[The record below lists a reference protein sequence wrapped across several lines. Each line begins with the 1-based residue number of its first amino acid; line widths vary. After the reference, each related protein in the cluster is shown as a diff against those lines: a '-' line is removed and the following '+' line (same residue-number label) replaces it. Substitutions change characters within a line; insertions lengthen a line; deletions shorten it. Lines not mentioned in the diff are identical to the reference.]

1 LIPVTLKL
9 TNFMSY
15 GADVPPLD
23 FSQLHT
29 ACISGANGHGKSTLI
44 DAMTWALWGRTRAA
58 GNDDLVRTGE
68 REMSVE
74 FTFDMADQRY
84 RVLRLYRLPSG
95 RSRSGKPVLE
105 FQVRTGD
112 GDWNVLS
119 GATLTETQQII
130 RDVLHMDYDTF
141 TNSALLLQ
149 GHADEF
155 TSQRPADRKK
165 VLATILGLDYYD
177 RLEDRARSQARVQE
191 TQRAGLAGVI
201 GSLDEELGSRDE
213 QVRGL
218 AEARAELKGL
228 DVRVTEARAT
238 LEDLRRRKDLLDGQQ
253 AQLAQL
259 RQGIQRGHQQIVNWK
274 QEIEERGWR
283 LAGFQALAARRDEI
297 EKGYAQLTAARQTA
311 SELER
316 RFRELSELETRQH
329 KLEVKINQASA
340 ELNQRHALLGQQ
352 VAEQTQRQAKGETAR
367 RDLAAL
373 NSEQAHLDA
382 EAQALT
388 GREQARDKLAVQHG
402 AFKESLPRLEA
413 ELKGIQEK
421 AHLIHGGGQ
430 TNCPLCETALEP
442 ARVTVIQ
449 DKYAAD
455 IAEQQQQITDVQVDL
470 AQAAASLKSMN
481 AEIAA
486 ARGELDRQR
495 RELAARQAGL
505 QHQVNEAATATA
517 ELEKSQEELAQI
529 EGQLARREFA
539 EFEQQAL
546 VEIEAERT
554 RLDYDP
560 ARYETAQQ
568 GVRDYQGFEADYRAL
583 EQADGTREEE
593 AGALKRAQAALAEL
607 EAARIADAETEAKLA
622 EATALLPALT
632 ADLTHAQENLAAREA
647 EHAEAQRRVTA
658 AESALK
664 RLDEIKVRRGAK
676 EQELKETARR
686 LQVYRELAA
695 AFGKR
700 GVQALLIELALPEIE
715 NEANRLL
722 SRMTDGRM
730 HLKIETQRETK
741 AGEVAE
747 TLDIKISDELG
758 TRNYEMFS
766 GGEAFRINF
775 ALRIAL
781 SRLLAHRAGAPLP
794 TLIIDEG
801 FGTQDSD
808 GIEKLKEAINT
819 IQPDF
824 EKILVITHIDE
835 LKDAF
840 PVRIDVLKTDAGSS
854 WRFV

>member
-1 LIPVTLKL
+1 MIPVTLKL
-9 TNFMSY
+9 ANFMSY
-15 GADVPPLD
+15 GADVPALD
-23 FSQLHT
+23 FSQVHT

-84 RVLRLYRLPSG
+84 RVRRLYRLPTG

-105 FQVRTGD
+105 FQVRAGD
-112 GDWNVLS
+112 GDWHALS
-119 GATLTETQQII
+119 GVSLTETQQII

-141 TNSALLLQ
+141 INSALLLQ

-165 VLATILGLDYYD
+165 VLATILGLEYYD
-177 RLEDRARSQARVQE
+177 RLEDRARSKGREQE
-191 TQRAGLAGVI
+191 TLRAGLAGVI
-201 GSLDEELGSRDE
+201 GSLDEELGSREE
-213 QVRGL
+213 QERGL
-218 AEARAELKGL
+218 AAARGELSGLDGWVSEARTGL
-228 DVRVTEARAT
+228 E
-238 LEDLRRRKDLLDGQQ
+238 ELRRRKDLLDGQQ

-259 RQGIQRGHQQIVNWK
+259 QQGMQRSRQQVANWNR
-274 QEIEERGWR
+274 EIEERGRR
-283 LAGFQALAARRDEI
+283 LAGFQTLLSRRDEI
-297 EKGYAQLTAARQTA
+297 EKGYAQLTAARQA
-311 SELER
+311 AAELER
-316 RFRELSELETRQH
+316 RFRELSELEVRQH
-329 KLEVKINQASA
+329 KLELKINQASA
-340 ELNQRHALLGQQ
+340 DLNQQHALIGQR
-352 VAEQTQRQAKGETAR
+352 VKEQTERQAGGEAAR
-367 RDLAAL
+367 RELAAL
-373 NSEQAHLDA
+373 GPEQVRQAA
-382 EAQALT
+382 ETQALES
-388 GREQARDKLAVQHG
+388 REKQREELAVSHG
-402 AFKESLPRLEA
+402 ARKESLPRLQR
-413 ELKGIQEK
+413 ELDEIQEK
-421 AHLIHGGGQ
+421 AHLLHGGGQ
-430 TNCPLCETALEP
+430 TNCPLCETALAPE
-442 ARVTVIQ
+442 RVTVIR
-449 DKYAAD
+449 DKYAAE
-455 IAEQQQQITDVQVDL
+455 IAQKQQQIVQ
-470 AQAAASLKSMN
+470 AQAGVAQAETSLKALNM
-481 AEIAA
+481 EIGA

-495 RELAARQAGL
+495 RDLVARQAGL
-505 QHQVNEAATATA
+505 QNQVNEAAAA
-517 ELEKSQEELAQI
+517 AADLAASQDELTRL

-539 EFEQQAL
+539 EAEQQAL
-546 VEIEAERT
+546 TEIEAARA

-560 ARYETAQQ
+560 ARYEAAQQ
-568 GVRDYQGFEADYRAL
+568 GVRDHQDFEAEYRAL
-583 EQADGTREEE
+583 EQADSTQ
-593 AGALKRAQAALAEL
+593 AGETEALKRAQVALAEL
-607 EAARIADAETEAKLA
+607 EAALVNDTEVEAQLT
-622 EATALLPALT
+622 EATALLPALADDLARSQ
-632 ADLTHAQENLAAREA
+632 ADLTARKA

-664 RLDEIKVRRGAK
+664 RLDELQLRRGAK
-676 EQELKETARR
+676 EQELKATARR

-722 SRMTDGRM
+722 GRMTDGRM

-758 TRNYEMFS
+758 TRQYEMFS
-766 GGEAFRINF
+766 GGEKFRIDF